1 MPLIKNLLLSLII
14 IVFAFV
20 STTFVDEN
28 SVSYGSLSLFLLC
41 TIIIFFLQWIVFIPS
56 YLLSTEHFFDLT
68 GSVTFITVSILAF
81 FMNDSKN
88 LRQLIVL
95 ILIVIWALRLGSF
108 LFFRIRK
115 AGEDSR
121 FTTIKKDLLVFFIT
135 WNLQGLWVLFT
146 LFGALNIIT
155 SNNNNNNNFGILD
168 IIGFLIWVIGF
179 LIEVVSDRQKSEF
192 KSNESNDGKFIQS
205 GLWKYSRHP
214 NYFGEIL
221 IWTGIAIIGISVYS
235 GLDWLGLISPIFVFV
250 MLNYIS
256 GVRLLEKQADER
268 WGGNNV
274 YQSYKSK
281 TPVLVPYKFIKD

>member
-1 MPLIKNLLLSLII
+1 MSLIKNLLLSLII

-20 STTFVDEN
+20 LTTFVDQN

-121 FTTIKKDLLVFFIT
+121 FTTIKKDLLVFFLT

-146 LFGALNIIT
+146 LFGALTILT
-155 SNNNNNNNFGILD
+155 SNNNQNFGILD
-168 IIGFLIWVIGF
+168 IIGVLIWVIGF

-192 KSNESNDGKFIQS
+192 KNNKSNAGQFIQS

-221 IWTGIAIIGISVYS
+221 LWTGIAIIGISVYS
-235 GLDWLGLISPIFVFV
+235 GFGWLGLISPFFVFV

-256 GVRLLEKQADER
+256 GVRLLEKQAEER
-268 WGGNNV
+268 WGENDL

-281 TPVLVPYKFIKD
+281 TPVLFPYKFIKD

>member
-1 MPLIKNLLLSLII
+1 LSLIKNLLLSLII

-20 STTFVDEN
+20 LTTFVDQN

-81 FMNDSKN
+81 LMNDSNN

-95 ILIVIWALRLGSF
+95 ILIMIWALRLGSF
-108 LFFRIRK
+108 LFLRIRK

-121 FTTIKKDLLVFFIT
+121 FTTIKKDFLVFFLT

-146 LFGALNIIT
+146 LFGALTILT
-155 SNNNNNNNFGILD
+155 SNNNQNFGILD
-168 IIGFLIWVIGF
+168 IIGVLIWVIGF

-192 KSNESNDGKFIQS
+192 KSHESNAGKFIHT

-221 IWTGIAIIGISVYS
+221 LWTGIAIIGISVYS
-235 GLDWLGLISPIFVFV
+235 GFGWLGLISPFFVFV

-256 GVRLLEKQADER
+256 GVRLLEKQAEER
-268 WGGNNV
+268 WGENDL
-274 YQSYKSK
+274 YQLYKSK
-281 TPVLVPYKFIKD
+281 TPVLFPYKCIKA

>member
-1 MPLIKNLLLSLII
+1 MIKNLLLSLII

-20 STTFVDEN
+20 LTTLVDEN
-28 SVSYGSLSLFLLC
+28 SISYGSLSLFLLC

-56 YLLSTEHFFDLT
+56 YFLSTEHFFDLT

-81 FMNDSKN
+81 LMNDSKN
-88 LRQLIVL
+88 LRQFIVL
-95 ILIVIWALRLGSF
+95 VLIMIWALRLGSF
-108 LFFRIRK
+108 LFLRIRK

-121 FTTIKKDLLVFFIT
+121 FTIIKKDFLVFFLT

-146 LFGALNIIT
+146 LFGALTILT
-155 SNNNNNNNFGILD
+155 SNNNQNFGILD
-168 IIGFLIWVIGF
+168 IIGILIWIIGF
-179 LIEVVSDRQKSEF
+179 VIEVVSDRQKSEF
-192 KSNESNDGKFIQS
+192 KSHESNDGKFIQS

-221 IWTGIAIIGISVYS
+221 IWTGISIIGISVYS
-235 GLDWLGLISPIFVFV
+235 GFGWLGLISPFFVFV

-256 GVRLLEKQADER
+256 GVRLLEKQAEER
-268 WGGNNV
+268 WGGNDL

-281 TPVLVPYKFIKD
+281 TPVLFPYKFIKD

>member
-1 MPLIKNLLLSLII
+1 MIKNLLLSLII

-20 STTFVDEN
+20 LTTLVDEN
-28 SVSYGSLSLFLLC
+28 SISYGSLSLFLLC

-56 YLLSTEHFFDLT
+56 YFLSTEHFFDLT

-81 FMNDSKN
+81 LMNDSKN
-88 LRQLIVL
+88 LRQFIVL
-95 ILIVIWALRLGSF
+95 VLIMIWALRLGSF
-108 LFFRIRK
+108 LFLRIRK

-121 FTTIKKDLLVFFIT
+121 FTIIKKDFLVFFLT

-146 LFGALNIIT
+146 LFGALTILT
-155 SNNNNNNNFGILD
+155 SNNNQNFGILD
-168 IIGFLIWVIGF
+168 IIGILIWIIGF
-179 LIEVVSDRQKSEF
+179 VIEVVSDRQKSEF
-192 KSNESNDGKFIQS
+192 KNHESNDGKFIQS

-235 GLDWLGLISPIFVFV
+235 GFGWLGLISPFFVFV

-256 GVRLLEKQADER
+256 GVRLLEKQAEER
-268 WGGNNV
+268 WGGNDL

-281 TPVLVPYKFIKD
+281 TPVLFPYKFIKD

>member
-1 MPLIKNLLLSLII
+1 LSLIKNLLLSLII

-20 STTFVDEN
+20 LTTFVDEN

-41 TIIIFFLQWIVFIPS
+41 TVIIFFLQWIVFIPS

-68 GSVTFITVSILAF
+68 GSFTFITVSILAF
-81 FMNDSKN
+81 LINDSKN
-88 LRQLIVL
+88 SRQLIVL
-95 ILIVIWALRLGSF
+95 ILIIIWALRLGSF
-108 LFFRIRK
+108 LFLRIRK

-121 FTTIKKDLLVFFIT
+121 FTTIKKDFLVFFLT

-146 LFGALNIIT
+146 LFGALTILT
-155 SNNNNNNNFGILD
+155 SNNNQNFGILD
-168 IIGFLIWVIGF
+168 IIGVLIWVIGF

-192 KSNESNDGKFIQS
+192 KSHVSNDGKFIQA

-235 GLDWLGLISPIFVFV
+235 GFGWLGFISPFFVFV

-268 WGGNNV
+268 WDLDND
-274 YQSYKSK
+274 YQLYKSK
-281 TPVLVPYKFIKD
+281 TPVLFPYKLIKD

>member
-1 MPLIKNLLLSLII
+1 MIKNLLLSLII

-20 STTFVDEN
+20 LTTVVDEN
-28 SVSYGSLSLFLLC
+28 SISYGSLSLFLLC

-56 YLLSTEHFFDLT
+56 YFLSTEHFFDLT

-81 FMNDSKN
+81 LMNDSKN
-88 LRQLIVL
+88 LRQFIVL
-95 ILIVIWALRLGSF
+95 VLIMIWALRLGSF
-108 LFFRIRK
+108 LFLRIRK

-121 FTTIKKDLLVFFIT
+121 FTIIKKDFLVFFLT

-146 LFGALNIIT
+146 LFGALTILT
-155 SNNNNNNNFGILD
+155 SNNNQNFGILD
-168 IIGFLIWVIGF
+168 IIGILIWIIGF
-179 LIEVVSDRQKSEF
+179 VIEVVSDRQKSEF
-192 KSNESNDGKFIQS
+192 KSHESNDGKFIQS

-235 GLDWLGLISPIFVFV
+235 GFGWLGLISPFFVFV

-256 GVRLLEKQADER
+256 GVRLLEKQAEER
-268 WGGNNV
+268 WGGNDL

-281 TPVLVPYKFIKD
+281 TPVLFPYKFIKD

>member
-1 MPLIKNLLLSLII
+1 MIKNLLLSLII

-20 STTFVDEN
+20 LTTLVDEN
-28 SVSYGSLSLFLLC
+28 SISYGSLSLFLLC

-56 YLLSTEHFFDLT
+56 YFLSTEHFFDLT

-81 FMNDSKN
+81 LMNDSKN
-88 LRQLIVL
+88 LIM
-95 ILIVIWALRLGSF
+95 IWALRLGSF
-108 LFFRIRK
+108 LFLRIRK

-121 FTTIKKDLLVFFIT
+121 FTIIKKDFLVFFLT

-146 LFGALNIIT
+146 LFGALTILT
-155 SNNNNNNNFGILD
+155 SNNNQNFGILD
-168 IIGFLIWVIGF
+168 IIGILIWIIGF
-179 LIEVVSDRQKSEF
+179 VIEVVSDRQKSEF
-192 KSNESNDGKFIQS
+192 KSHESNDGKFIQS

-235 GLDWLGLISPIFVFV
+235 GFGWLGLISPFFVFV

-256 GVRLLEKQADER
+256 GVRLLEKQAEER
-268 WGGNNV
+268 WGGNDL

-281 TPVLVPYKFIKD
+281 TPVLFPYKFIKD

>member
-1 MPLIKNLLLSLII
+1 MIKNLLLSLII

-20 STTFVDEN
+20 LTTLVDEN
-28 SVSYGSLSLFLLC
+28 SISYGSLSLFLLC

-56 YLLSTEHFFDLT
+56 YFLSTEHFFDLT

-81 FMNDSKN
+81 LMNDSKN
-88 LRQLIVL
+88 LRQFIVL
-95 ILIVIWALRLGSF
+95 VLIMIWALRLGSF
-108 LFFRIRK
+108 LFLRIRK

-121 FTTIKKDLLVFFIT
+121 FTIIKKDFLVFFLT

-146 LFGALNIIT
+146 LFGALTILT
-155 SNNNNNNNFGILD
+155 SNNNQNFGILD
-168 IIGFLIWVIGF
+168 IIGILIWIIGF
-179 LIEVVSDRQKSEF
+179 VIEVVSDRQKSEF
-192 KSNESNDGKFIQS
+192 KSHESNDGKFIQS

-235 GLDWLGLISPIFVFV
+235 GFGWLGLISPFFVFV
-250 MLNYIS
+250 MLNYLS
-256 GVRLLEKQADER
+256 GVRLLEKQAEER
-268 WGGNNV
+268 WGGNDL

-281 TPVLVPYKFIKD
+281 TPVLFPYKFIKD

>member
-1 MPLIKNLLLSLII
+1 MIKNLLLSLII

-20 STTFVDEN
+20 LTTLVDEN
-28 SVSYGSLSLFLLC
+28 SISYGSLSLFLLC

-56 YLLSTEHFFDLT
+56 YFLSTEHFFDLT

-81 FMNDSKN
+81 LMNDSKN
-88 LRQLIVL
+88 LRQFIVL
-95 ILIVIWALRLGSF
+95 GLIMIWALRLGSF
-108 LFFRIRK
+108 LFLRIRK

-121 FTTIKKDLLVFFIT
+121 FTIIKKDFLVFFLT

-146 LFGALNIIT
+146 LFGALTILT
-155 SNNNNNNNFGILD
+155 SNNNQNFGILD
-168 IIGFLIWVIGF
+168 IIGILIWIIGF
-179 LIEVVSDRQKSEF
+179 VIEVVSDRQKSEF
-192 KSNESNDGKFIQS
+192 KSHESNDGKFIQS

-235 GLDWLGLISPIFVFV
+235 GFGWLGLISPFFVFV

-256 GVRLLEKQADER
+256 GVRLLEKQAEER
-268 WGGNNV
+268 WGGNDL

-281 TPVLVPYKFIKD
+281 TPVLFPYKFIKD

>member
-20 STTFVDEN
+20 LTTVVDEN
-28 SVSYGSLSLFLLC
+28 SISYGSLSLFLLC

-56 YLLSTEHFFDLT
+56 YFLSTEHFFDLT

-81 FMNDSKN
+81 LMNDSKN
-88 LRQLIVL
+88 LRQFIVL
-95 ILIVIWALRLGSF
+95 VLIMIWALRLGSF
-108 LFFRIRK
+108 LFLRIRK

-121 FTTIKKDLLVFFIT
+121 FTIIKKDFLVFFLT

-146 LFGALNIIT
+146 LFGALTILT
-155 SNNNNNNNFGILD
+155 SNNNQNFGILD
-168 IIGFLIWVIGF
+168 IIGILIWIIGF
-179 LIEVVSDRQKSEF
+179 VIEVVSDRQKSEF
-192 KSNESNDGKFIQS
+192 KNNKSNAGQFIQS

-221 IWTGIAIIGISVYS
+221 LWTGIAIIGISVYS
-235 GLDWLGLISPIFVFV
+235 GFGWLGLISPFFVFV

-256 GVRLLEKQADER
+256 GVRLLEKQAEER
-268 WGGNNV
+268 WGGNDL
-274 YQSYKSK
+274 YQLYKSK
-281 TPVLVPYKFIKD
+281 TPVLFPYKFIKD

>member
-1 MPLIKNLLLSLII
+1 MIKNLLLSLII

-20 STTFVDEN
+20 LTTLVDEN
-28 SVSYGSLSLFLLC
+28 SISYGSLSLFLLC

-56 YLLSTEHFFDLT
+56 YFLSTEHFFDLT

-81 FMNDSKN
+81 LMNDSKN

-95 ILIVIWALRLGSF
+95 VLIMIWALRLGSF
-108 LFFRIRK
+108 LFLRIRK

-121 FTTIKKDLLVFFIT
+121 FTIIKKDFLVFFLT

-146 LFGALNIIT
+146 LFGALTILT
-155 SNNNNNNNFGILD
+155 SNNNQNFGILD
-168 IIGFLIWVIGF
+168 IIGILIWIIGF
-179 LIEVVSDRQKSEF
+179 VIEVVSDRQKSEF
-192 KSNESNDGKFIQS
+192 KSHESNDGKFIQS

-235 GLDWLGLISPIFVFV
+235 GFGWLGLISPFFVFV

-256 GVRLLEKQADER
+256 GVRLLEKQAEER
-268 WGGNNV
+268 WGGNDL

-281 TPVLVPYKFIKD
+281 TPVLFPYKFIKD

>member
-1 MPLIKNLLLSLII
+1 MSLIKNLLLSLII

-20 STTFVDEN
+20 LTTFVDQN

-81 FMNDSKN
+81 LMNDSNN

-95 ILIVIWALRLGSF
+95 ILIMIWALRLGSF
-108 LFFRIRK
+108 LFLRIRK
-115 AGEDSR
+115 AGEDGR
-121 FTTIKKDLLVFFIT
+121 FTTIKKDFLVFFLT

-146 LFGALNIIT
+146 LFGALTILT
-155 SNNNNNNNFGILD
+155 SNNNQNLGILD
-168 IIGFLIWVIGF
+168 IIGVLIWVIGF

-192 KSNESNDGKFIQS
+192 KSHESNSGKFIQS

-221 IWTGIAIIGISVYS
+221 LWTGIAIIGISVYS
-235 GLDWLGLISPIFVFV
+235 GFGWLGLISPFFVFV

-256 GVRLLEKQADER
+256 GVRLLEKQAEER
-268 WGGNNV
+268 WGGNDL
-274 YQSYKSK
+274 YQLYKSK
-281 TPVLVPYKFIKD
+281 TPVLFPYKFIKD

>member
-1 MPLIKNLLLSLII
+1 MIKNLLLSLII

-20 STTFVDEN
+20 LTTLVDEN
-28 SVSYGSLSLFLLC
+28 SISYGSLSLFLLC

-56 YLLSTEHFFDLT
+56 YFLSTEHFFDLT

-81 FMNDSKN
+81 LMNDSKN
-88 LRQLIVL
+88 LRQFIVL
-95 ILIVIWALRLGSF
+95 VLIMIWALRLGSF
-108 LFFRIRK
+108 LFLRIRK

-121 FTTIKKDLLVFFIT
+121 FTIIKKDFSVFFLT

-146 LFGALNIIT
+146 LFGALTILT
-155 SNNNNNNNFGILD
+155 SNNNQNFGILD
-168 IIGFLIWVIGF
+168 IIGILIWIIGF
-179 LIEVVSDRQKSEF
+179 VIEVVSDRQKSEF
-192 KSNESNDGKFIQS
+192 KSHESNDGKFIQS

-235 GLDWLGLISPIFVFV
+235 GFGWLGLISPFFVFV

-256 GVRLLEKQADER
+256 GVRLLEKQAEER
-268 WGGNNV
+268 WGGNDL
-274 YQSYKSK
+274 YQLYKSK
-281 TPVLVPYKFIKD
+281 TPVLFPYRFIKD

>member
-1 MPLIKNLLLSLII
+1 MIKNLLLSLII

-20 STTFVDEN
+20 LTTLVDEN
-28 SVSYGSLSLFLLC
+28 SISYGSLSLFLLC

-56 YLLSTEHFFDLT
+56 YFLSTEHFFDLT

-81 FMNDSKN
+81 LMNDSKN
-88 LRQLIVL
+88 LRQFIVL
-95 ILIVIWALRLGSF
+95 VLIMIWALRLGSF
-108 LFFRIRK
+108 LFLRIRK

-121 FTTIKKDLLVFFIT
+121 FTIIKKDFLVFFLT

-146 LFGALNIIT
+146 LFGALTILT
-155 SNNNNNNNFGILD
+155 SNNNQNFGILD
-168 IIGFLIWVIGF
+168 IIGILIWIIGF
-179 LIEVVSDRQKSEF
+179 VIEVVSDRQKSEF
-192 KSNESNDGKFIQS
+192 KSHESNDGKFIQS

-235 GLDWLGLISPIFVFV
+235 GFGWLGLISPFFVFV

-256 GVRLLEKQADER
+256 GVRLLEKQAAER
-268 WGGNNV
+268 WGGNDL

-281 TPVLVPYKFIKD
+281 TPVLFPYRFIKD

>member
-1 MPLIKNLLLSLII
+1 LSLIKNLLLSLII

-20 STTFVDEN
+20 LTTFVDEN

-41 TIIIFFLQWIVFIPS
+41 TVIIFFLQWIVFIPS

-68 GSVTFITVSILAF
+68 GSFTFITVSILAF
-81 FMNDSKN
+81 LINDSKN
-88 LRQLIVL
+88 SRQLIVL
-95 ILIVIWALRLGSF
+95 ILIIIWALRLGSF
-108 LFFRIRK
+108 LFLRIRK

-121 FTTIKKDLLVFFIT
+121 FTTIKKDFLVFFLT

-146 LFGALNIIT
+146 LFGALAILT
-155 SNNNNNNNFGILD
+155 SNNNQNFGILD
-168 IIGFLIWVIGF
+168 IIGVLIWVIGF

-192 KSNESNDGKFIQS
+192 KSHVSNDGKFIQA

-235 GLDWLGLISPIFVFV
+235 GFGWLGFISPFFVFV

-256 GVRLLEKQADER
+256 GVRLLEKQAEER
-268 WGGNNV
+268 WGGDDV

-281 TPVLVPYKFIKD
+281 TPVLFPYKFIKD

>member
-1 MPLIKNLLLSLII
+1 MIKNLLLSLII

-20 STTFVDEN
+20 LTTLVDEN
-28 SVSYGSLSLFLLC
+28 SISYGSLSLFLLC

-56 YLLSTEHFFDLT
+56 YFLSTEHFFDLT

-81 FMNDSKN
+81 LMNDSKN
-88 LRQLIVL
+88 LRQFIVL
-95 ILIVIWALRLGSF
+95 VLIMIWALRLGSF
-108 LFFRIRK
+108 LFLRIRK

-121 FTTIKKDLLVFFIT
+121 FTIIKKDFLLFFLT

-146 LFGALNIIT
+146 LFGALTILT
-155 SNNNNNNNFGILD
+155 SNNNQNFGILD
-168 IIGFLIWVIGF
+168 IIGILIWIIGF
-179 LIEVVSDRQKSEF
+179 VIEVVSDRQKSEF
-192 KSNESNDGKFIQS
+192 KSHESNDGKFIQS

-235 GLDWLGLISPIFVFV
+235 GFGWLGLISPFFVFV

-256 GVRLLEKQADER
+256 GVRLLEKQAEER
-268 WGGNNV
+268 WGGNDL

-281 TPVLVPYKFIKD
+281 TPVLFPYKFIKD

>member
-1 MPLIKNLLLSLII
+1 LSLIKNLLLSLII

-20 STTFVDEN
+20 LTTFVDQN

-81 FMNDSKN
+81 LMNDSNN

-95 ILIVIWALRLGSF
+95 ILIMIWALRLGSF
-108 LFFRIRK
+108 LFLRIRK

-121 FTTIKKDLLVFFIT
+121 FTTIKKDFLVFFLT

-146 LFGALNIIT
+146 LFGALTILT
-155 SNNNNNNNFGILD
+155 SNNNQNFGILD
-168 IIGFLIWVIGF
+168 IIGVLIWVIGF

-192 KSNESNDGKFIQS
+192 KSHESNAGKFIHT

-221 IWTGIAIIGISVYS
+221 LWTGIAIIGISVYS
-235 GLDWLGLISPIFVFV
+235 GFGWLGLISPFFVFV

-256 GVRLLEKQADER
+256 GVRLLEKQAEER
-268 WGGNNV
+268 WGENDL
-274 YQSYKSK
+274 YLLYKSK
-281 TPVLVPYKFIKD
+281 TPVLFPYKCIKA

>member
-1 MPLIKNLLLSLII
+1 MSLIKNLLLSPII

-20 STTFVDEN
+20 LTTFVDQN

-81 FMNDSKN
+81 LMNDSNN
-88 LRQLIVL
+88 LRQFIVL
-95 ILIVIWALRLGSF
+95 ILIMIWALRLGSF
-108 LFFRIRK
+108 LFLRIRK

-121 FTTIKKDLLVFFIT
+121 FTTIKKDFLVFFLT

-146 LFGALNIIT
+146 LFGALTILT
-155 SNNNNNNNFGILD
+155 SNNNQNFGILD
-168 IIGFLIWVIGF
+168 IIGVLIWIIGF

-192 KSNESNDGKFIQS
+192 KSHESNDGKFIQS

-221 IWTGIAIIGISVYS
+221 IWTGISIIGISVYS
-235 GLDWLGLISPIFVFV
+235 GFGWLGLISPFFVFV

-256 GVRLLEKQADER
+256 GVRLLEKQAEER
-268 WGGNNV
+268 WGGNDL

-281 TPVLVPYKFIKD
+281 TPVLFPYKFIKD

>member
-1 MPLIKNLLLSLII
+1 MIKNLLLSLII

-20 STTFVDEN
+20 LTTLVDEN
-28 SVSYGSLSLFLLC
+28 SISYGSLSLFLLC

-56 YLLSTEHFFDLT
+56 YFLSTEHFFDLT

-81 FMNDSKN
+81 LMNDSKN
-88 LRQLIVL
+88 LRQFIVL
-95 ILIVIWALRLGSF
+95 VLIMIWALRLGSF
-108 LFFRIRK
+108 LFLRIRK

-121 FTTIKKDLLVFFIT
+121 FTIIKKDCLVFFLT

-146 LFGALNIIT
+146 LFGALTILT
-155 SNNNNNNNFGILD
+155 SNNNQNFGILD
-168 IIGFLIWVIGF
+168 IIGILIWIIGF
-179 LIEVVSDRQKSEF
+179 VIEVVSDRQKSEF
-192 KSNESNDGKFIQS
+192 KSHESNDGKFIQS

-235 GLDWLGLISPIFVFV
+235 GFGWLGLISPFFVFV

-256 GVRLLEKQADER
+256 GVRLLEKQAEER
-268 WGGNNV
+268 WGGNDL

-281 TPVLVPYKFIKD
+281 TPVLFPYKFIKD